1 MIKKIPAIY
10 APLSRDELITVH
22 QRLLKANPGRRINLY
37 RVYNG
42 AGKSCR
48 LAMAGVAR
56 RGMDALVAM
65 GLAKQLEKN
74 LWELVQCVGPL
85 TGEVTGG

>member
-1 MIKKIPAIY
+1 MKKIPAIY
-10 APLSRDELITVH
+10 APLSRDELNKVH
-22 QRLLKANPGRRINLY
+22 QRLLRANPGRRINLY

-42 AGKSCR
+42 AGSSCR
-48 LAMAGVAR
+48 LAMADVAR

-74 LWELVQCVGPL
+74 LWELLPC
-85 TGEVTGG
+85 

>member
-1 MIKKIPAIY
+1 MTKNIPAIFER
-10 APLSRDELITVH
+10 LSRDELISVH

-42 AGKSCR
+42 AGGR
-48 LAMAGVAR
+48 LALAGVAR
-56 RGMDALVAM
+56 RGMDDLVAM

-74 LWELVQCVGPL
+74 LWELAQC
-85 TGEVTGG
+85 

>member
-1 MIKKIPAIY
+1 MTKNIPAIFER
-10 APLSRDELITVH
+10 LSRDELISVH

-56 RGMDALVAM
+56 RGMDDLVAM

-74 LWELVQCVGPL
+74 LWELAQC
-85 TGEVTGG
+85 